1 MALYTTATIQA
12 TSAACTA
19 GTSVNPTGAVPDNC
33 HTIIIYNE
41 SAANKIFV
49 NTGTAGGAL
58 AEATSVNVPS
68 SSSMTIAMGVKSER
82 VGAYDFIY
90 DCNAGTAT
98 ARITYVCGLN
108 S

>member
-1 MALYTTATIQA
+1 MALYKTATIQA

-19 GTSVNPTGAVPDNC
+19 GTSVNPSDAVPDNC

-41 SAANKIFV
+41 DATNTILV

-58 AEATSVNVPS
+58 PQATSTTVPPQGS
-68 SSSMTIAMGVKSER
+68 ITLAIGVRSER
-82 VGAYDFIY
+82 VGLFDFIY
-90 DCNAGTAT
+90 DCDAGTAT
-98 ARITYVCGLN
+98 ARITYVLSLG